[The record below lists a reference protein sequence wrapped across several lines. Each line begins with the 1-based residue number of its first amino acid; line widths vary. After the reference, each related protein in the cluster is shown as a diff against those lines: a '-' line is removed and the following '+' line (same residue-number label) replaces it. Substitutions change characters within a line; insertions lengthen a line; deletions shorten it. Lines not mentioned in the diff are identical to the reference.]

1 MASSV
6 ISTRRLIARE
16 ANLSPTTVSLVL
28 NNRAD
33 AVGIKP
39 ETQKRV
45 WEVARRLNYT
55 PNPLAVG
62 LNGGRT
68 HTIGLV
74 WSLGGPHGA
83 GETTHDITWRM
94 QKHGYRTHLAE
105 HGDDPRITADLLA
118 DFSRRH
124 VDAIIIQNNN
134 SELEEESIL
143 GQLEAFPAAL
153 MVSSLP
159 PAEGLNIDHV
169 HHDRLPAYVQA
180 AEHFAQSGRRR
191 PAVLGAWPSA
201 ESKARAFFDQARL
214 YGMEIR
220 ADAEISTGRKSAMS
234 VTAAC
239 RSALEKQFAGRQFPF
254 DALICTS
261 DEYAIVAIDFLRRQG
276 LRVPQDVAVAGFN
289 DSLFAPYCAPPLA
302 SGNRG
307 DGKVAAA
314 IEKMILARLDHPE
327 LPPQRKY
334 VPAQFVWRES
344 AGGVDPREAGGMK
357 S

>member
-1 MASSV
+1 
-6 ISTRRLIARE
+6 
-16 ANLSPTTVSLVL
+16 
-28 NNRAD
+28 
-33 AVGIKP
+33 
-39 ETQKRV
+39 
-45 WEVARRLNYT
+45 
-55 PNPLAVG
+55 VG
-62 LNGGRT
+62 LNGGKT

-124 VDAIIIQNNN
+124 VDAIILQNNN
-134 SELEEESIL
+134 SELEEETIL
-143 GQLEAFPAAL
+143 RQLEAFPAAL

-159 PAEGLNIDHV
+159 PAEGLNIDHL

-180 AEHFAQSGRRR
+180 AEHFAQSGRHR
-191 PAVLGAWPSA
+191 PAVLGVWPSA
-201 ESKARAFFDQARL
+201 KSKSRAFFDQARRH
-214 YGMEIR
+214 GMEIG
-220 ADAEISTGRKSAMS
+220 AGAEIGTDGKVAVS

-239 RSALEKQFAGRQFPF
+239 RRALEKRFDGHDFPF
-254 DALICTS
+254 DALMCTS

-302 SGNRG
+302 SGNRR
-307 DGKVAAA
+307 DEEVAAA
-314 IEKMILARLDHPE
+314 IEEMILRRLDHPE
-327 LPPQRKY
+327 LPPQRQY
-334 VPAQFVWRES
+334 IPARFIWRES
-344 AGGVDPREAGGMK
+344 AGGKPQDERGGIRG
-357 S
+357 